1 MLFLI
6 LFPILLGLAN
16 AGKFLFYMPFVTKSI
31 MITFMPV
38 AEELGK
44 RGHQVSVVIPAA
56 HNKELKN
63 VEQIVVPNIME
74 EKMKELSSELLTGK
88 TTMMPFDKM
97 LDMAFTTNRNALM
110 EEALQTHIRR
120 KTDFD
125 VVVVSPFL
133 ANDAGYYL
141 AHYFEADLALYFTG
155 QATLPWMDHAMGMS
169 PSPSFNPLILFSFKH
184 PMTFL
189 QRVLNTVA
197 TMVFEHG
204 VRNWYIHKNV
214 DAILDDLFPG
224 VKRPSLLDI
233 ERNASLALTFG
244 HPLIMDGNRPYAP
257 NFISLGMMNCRESK
271 ELPQDLK
278 SYMDD
283 APEGVIY
290 VSFGSVV
297 KASQMSDERRVIF
310 NNVFRRL
317 KQKVLWKWEKDTMT
331 DQASNVQL
339 NKWLPQQDILGHPN
353 MKLFITHGGQSS
365 SQETL
370 CHKKPVVVI
379 PVAGDQPAN
388 GQEAERVGFGL
399 SIPFPEVTEDNLY
412 EAIQK
417 VLSDPKFAQTAERH
431 GSALN
436 DQMTRPLDRAI
447 WWLEYKLRHP
457 GSDHLQTPIHD
468 LAWFQYYLI
477 DVWAFLALIVLLI
490 IAIIFKL
497 CQFCCCR
504 KSKQIKSLNQSKKKR
519 N

>member
-1 MLFLI
+1 MRVLLI
-6 LFPILLGLAN
+6 IPILLGVAS
-16 AGKFLFYMPFVTKSI
+16 AGNFLFYMPFVTKSM

-44 RGHQVSVVIPAA
+44 RGHKVSVVIPAA
-56 HNKELKN
+56 HDKQLEN
-63 VEQIVVPNIME
+63 VEQIVVPNLME
-74 EKMKELSSELLTGK
+74 EKMKEMSSDMLNGK
-88 TTMMPFDKM
+88 SIMLPINEM
-97 LDMAFTTNRNALM
+97 LDMAFTTNKNALQGD
-110 EEALQTHIRR
+110 AFQAHIKR

-125 VVVVSPFL
+125 VVIVSPFL

-197 TMVFEHG
+197 TLLFEHG
-204 VRNWYIHKNV
+204 VRNWYIHKQTN
-214 DAILDDLFPG
+214 AILDEVFPG
-224 VKRPSLLDI
+224 VERPNLLEL
-233 ERNASLALTFG
+233 ERNASLALHFG

-257 NFISLGMMNCRESK
+257 NFISLGMMNCREAK
-271 ELPQDLK
+271 ELPKDLK
-278 SYMDD
+278 TYMDD

-297 KASQMSDERRVIF
+297 KASQMSDERRTVF

-317 KQKVLWKWEKDTMT
+317 KQKVLWKWEKDTMV
-331 DQASNVQL
+331 DQPNNVQL

-370 CHKKPVVVI
+370 CHQKPVVVI
-379 PVAGDQPAN
+379 PVTGDQPAN

-399 SIPFPEVTEDNLY
+399 SIPFPEVTEENLY

-417 VLSDPKFAQTAERH
+417 VLTNPSFAKTAQRH
-431 GSALN
+431 GAALN

-457 GSDHLQTPIHD
+457 GADHLQTPIHD
-468 LAWFQYYLI
+468 LTWFQYYLI
-477 DVWAFLALIVLLI
+477 DVWAFLAFVIFLTNV
-490 IAIIFKL
+490 IIFKV
-497 CQFCCCR
+497 CYFCCCR
-504 KSKQIKSLNQSKKKR
+504 RSKHGKNLNQSKKKR